1 MRGCGD
7 LSRKGSGLATRVDF
21 ASVAMTMARPV
32 LIVDVVI
39 LVLRTGERNGA
50 LAKRI
55 HSQKLQEST

>member
-1 MRGCGD
+1 M
-7 LSRKGSGLATRVDF
+7 SRKGSGLATRVDF